1 MEGKGKRIFLTNA
14 GNDKIE
20 KGCPDS
26 GTALVFSF
34 KGRGIT
40 LAPNPSC
47 FKERQNFVGAY
58 CNTPL
63 HILI

>member
-1 MEGKGKRIFLTNA
+1 MTKI
-14 GNDKIE
+14 GNGKIE

-40 LAPNPSC
+40 LAPIPPSL
-47 FKERQNFVGAY
+47 KRDN
-58 CNTPL
+58 
-63 HILI
+63 IS